1 MESVPALELATAMLK
16 QASQPG
22 GLDSS
27 LKAAAEVRQT
37 ADLLASQSRHQTGE
51 IRRAKCRAVV
61 RSVARRTICAA
72 WFGSICRPDRVT
84 PSLITHP
91 LLRRRSSQS
100 GAFFL
105 QPRAG

>member
-37 ADLLASQSRHQTGE
+37 ADLLASQSRHQIGE
-51 IRRAKCRAVV
+51 SAGQNAE
-61 RSVARRTICAA
+61 RS
-72 WFGSICRPDRVT
+72 FDR
-84 PSLITHP
+84 SQDE
-91 LLRRRSSQS
+91 RSAPPGLGQ
-100 GAFFL
+100 FVDL
-105 QPRAG
+105 TV